1 MRMVRR
7 TTGAGADSRGRS
19 GDFAAQKP
27 ATLPADGKLLRRTEA
42 ARLLGVSKSTLRR
55 MEGTALTPVVG
66 PKNVHL
72 FQEEEVRAVVVTR
85 RAHLDTQA
93 SSGDIAADAFTLF
106 DAGLHVVDA
115 VKQLRV
121 SPDVIEG
128 LYERWARLRS
138 MLILSPEAR
147 SEIATVLMGWD
158 DKSIKTAAD
167 VVTFLKRWMIDESCR
182 PCSECRT
189 EMAAFC
195 RTCARRWGLAAAR
208 EQAAA
213 GRAPKL

>member
-1 MRMVRR
+1 MAGQSNPTGPDSVGK
-7 TTGAGADSRGRS
+7 TGA
-19 GDFAAQKP
+19 FARQNPP
-27 ATLPADGKLLRRTEA
+27 ALPPNGKLLRRTEA

-72 FQEEEVRAVVVTR
+72 FQEEEVRAIVVTR
-85 RAHLDTQA
+85 RAHVA
-93 SSGDIAADAFTLF
+93 MPANAGDVAADAFALF
-106 DAGLHVVDA
+106 DDGVHVVDA

-121 SPDVIEG
+121 APDVIEA

-138 MLILSPEAR
+138 LLILSAEVR

-158 DKSIKTAAD
+158 DKSFKTAAD

-182 PCSECRT
+182 TCAECRT

-195 RTCARRWGLAAAR
+195 RSCAKRWGLAAAR

-213 GRAPKL
+213 DTARKL

>member
-1 MRMVRR
+1 MARR
-7 TTGAGADSRGRS
+7 TTGADADSREKS
-19 GDFAAQKP
+19 GNSAAQNP
-27 ATLPADGKLLRRTEA
+27 ATLPSNGKLLRRTEA

-55 MEGTALTPVVG
+55 MEGTALRPVVG

-85 RAHLDTQA
+85 RAHVGVQGNC
-93 SSGDIAADAFTLF
+93 GDVAADAFALF
-106 DAGLHVVDA
+106 DAGVDVVDV

-128 LYERWARLRS
+128 LYERWAKLRS
-138 MLILSPEAR
+138 MLLLSAEVR

-158 DKSIKTAAD
+158 DKSLKTAAD
-167 VVTFLKRWMIDESCR
+167 IVTFLKRWMIDESCR
-182 PCSECRT
+182 SCSRCRT

-195 RTCARRWGLAAAR
+195 PSCARRWGLAAAR
-208 EQAAA
+208 EQAAEA
-213 GRAPKL
+213 KARKL

>member
-1 MRMVRR
+1 MRMARR
-7 TTGAGADSRGRS
+7 TTGADADSRGKS
-19 GDFAAQKP
+19 DDFAAQKP
-27 ATLPADGKLLRRTEA
+27 ATLSADGKLLRRTEA

-72 FQEEEVRAVVVTR
+72 FQEEEVRAIVVTR
-85 RAHLDTQA
+85 RAHVGAQTT
-93 SSGDIAADAFTLF
+93 SGDVAADAFALF
-106 DAGLHVVDA
+106 DAGVDVVDA

-138 MLILSPEAR
+138 MLILSAEVR

-158 DKSIKTAAD
+158 DKSLKTATD

-182 PCSECRT
+182 TCAECKT

-195 RTCARRWGLAAAR
+195 CKCARRWGLATAR
-208 EQAAA
+208 EQAALVR
-213 GRAPKL
+213 GRKL

>member
-1 MRMVRR
+1 MARR
-7 TTGAGADSRGRS
+7 TTGADADSRGPN
-19 GDFAAQKP
+19 GDFAAPNP
-27 ATLPADGKLLRRTEA
+27 ATLPSNGKLLRRTEA

-85 RAHLDTQA
+85 RAYVGVQA
-93 SSGDIAADAFTLF
+93 NRGDVAADAFALF
-106 DAGLHVVDA
+106 DAGVHVVDA

-138 MLILSPEAR
+138 MLILSAEAR
-147 SEIATVLMGWD
+147 SEIATVLMGWHD
-158 DKSIKTAAD
+158 NS
-167 VVTFLKRWMIDESCR
+167 LKRR
-182 PCSECRT
+182 PTSSPFSRN
-189 EMAAFC
+189 
-195 RTCARRWGLAAAR
+195 G
-208 EQAAA
+208 
-213 GRAPKL
+213 

>member
-1 MRMVRR
+1 
-7 TTGAGADSRGRS
+7 
-19 GDFAAQKP
+19 
-27 ATLPADGKLLRRTEA
+27 
-42 ARLLGVSKSTLRR
+42 

-72 FQEEEVRAVVVTR
+72 FQEEEVRAIVVTR
-85 RAHLDTQA
+85 RAHVGVQA
-93 SSGDIAADAFTLF
+93 NSGDVAADAFALF
-106 DAGLHVVDA
+106 DAGVDVVDA

-121 SPDVIEG
+121 APDVIEV
-128 LYERWARLRS
+128 LHERWARLRS
-138 MLILSPEAR
+138 MLILSAAAR

-158 DKSIKTAAD
+158 DKSLKTAAD